1 MFGSVTGISG
11 GNGQNPY
18 RKKTKKK
25 NKMRNGDMP
34 QGMYTP
40 IPQNMTDSD
49 SEEEL
54 HVRANI
60 GPFNSQFST
69 YSTAHAKIVRNSHS
83 NSTPNN
89 LDQDSSFANIHFTNY
104 YNSDNED
111 KAYSS
116 NPYQPTIEP
125 DNVAI
130 LNANMRKR
138 KPMSTLRKC
147 CFVASLALCVLTVV
161 LFLWVVPC
169 NDHQTCPAKSERVHT
184 NSWMRSY
191 ERIELKGAINVVHG
205 VRGRSNNLIFM
216 YRGSSLFPT
225 LDQGSSSKRSGIIS
239 LLGSSGQVAW
249 YDEMVNEPEIIDCTL
264 IDADLNG
271 DSDCLVV
278 DEFGEIGCINPVSGQ
293 WLWRHHGK
301 STQRPIRVSFPL
313 VLPDINRDGVGDLL
327 VVGRSNSGLYNSIRF
342 ISGAAGTAIGNE
354 YIMKK
359 CTYIHKFQLD
369 INNKITF
376 NCINNETEIAI
387 IKSLEEIFSLITNRA
402 INLSSGNDKGNIIQ
416 HKFYGQRKETVNQRN
431 IYSVNGK
438 QLIVENN
445 GKCPESCNVSVTLLE
460 EKDGV
465 TKIVKNINGTRMYGM
480 VPARLAFNNSVGDA
494 NIHGFVIKFWE
505 WGYKQQDVATANTN
519 INRETPAPHSQ
530 ADFNKFSNVMRK
542 KRSWNELSLSNDSMN
557 NKDLSMIPS
566 RMRLIKETVILM
578 VFNSTDIRI
587 ENTSQSNI
595 IQFCTNNKN
604 GSEPTCQP
612 DLNYQENSLMIA
624 DLDQDGSQELVSYYS
639 TYIDTEDNHNKW
651 KLMTYVQLLRLEAE
665 LPKLYDIIED
675 RH

>member
-1 MFGSVTGISG
+1 
-11 GNGQNPY
+11 
-18 RKKTKKK
+18 
-25 NKMRNGDMP
+25 MRNGDLP

-40 IPQNMTDSD
+40 IPQNMTDSE

-54 HVRANI
+54 HIRANV
-60 GPFNSQFST
+60 GPFNSQISS
-69 YSTAHAKIVRNSHS
+69 YKNAHTKLTFHSS
-83 NSTPNN
+83 NSNN
-89 LDQDSSFANIHFTNY
+89 SNNPDQDSSFANIHFTNY

-111 KAYSS
+111 KVYSS

-130 LNANMRKR
+130 LNANLKKR
-138 KPMSTLRKC
+138 KPMSMLRKC
-147 CFVASLALCVLTVV
+147 CFIASILLCIATVV
-161 LFLWVVPC
+161 IFLWIVPC
-169 NDHQTCPAKSERVHT
+169 NDNQTCPAKSERIHT

-205 VRGRSNNLIFM
+205 LRGRSNNLVFM
-216 YRGSSLFPT
+216 YRGSNIS
-225 LDQGSSSKRSGIIS
+225 LDQGAIKRSGIIS
-239 LLGSSGQVAW
+239 LMGSSGQVGW
-249 YDEMVNEPEIIDCTL
+249 YDEMINEPTIIDCSL

-271 DSDCLVV
+271 ESDCLVV
-278 DEFGEIGCINPVSGQ
+278 DDFGDIGCINPISGQ
-293 WLWRHHGK
+293 WLWRNNNK
-301 STQRPIRVSFPL
+301 VTSRPVRVSFPL
-313 VLPDINRDGVGDLL
+313 ILPDIDQDGVGDLL
-327 VVGRSNSGLYNSIRF
+327 VVAEGTDKHYNSLKL
-342 ISGAAGTAIGNE
+342 ISGSSGQAIGGK
-354 YIMKK
+354 YSMKS

-369 INNKITF
+369 NNFKITF

-387 IKSLEEIFSLITNRA
+387 IKSLGEIYSLITNKA
-402 INLSSGNDKGNIIQ
+402 IDLPSFNGNREINQ

-445 GKCPESCNVSVTLLE
+445 GKCPESCNVTVTLLDTQ
-460 EKDGV
+460 DGK
-465 TKIVKNINGTRMYGM
+465 TKLIKNLNGTRMYGM
-480 VPARLAFNNSVGDA
+480 VPARLSFNKTGSSS

-505 WGYKQQDVATANTN
+505 WGEKKSDIKIKESIPAATKV
-519 INRETPAPHSQ
+519 NRDESLSEGKE
-530 ADFNKFSNVMRK
+530 FNKFDNVMRK
-542 KRSWNELSLSNDSMN
+542 KRSWTGLTSLNDSN
-557 NKDLSMIPS
+557 NNRDVTLIPS

-595 IQFCTNNKN
+595 IQFCTNEKN

-612 DLNYQENSLMIA
+612 DLNYQENSLLIA

-639 TYIDTEDNHNKW
+639 TYIDTEDAKNKW

-665 LPKLYDIIED
+665 LPKLYDAVVDE
-675 RH
+675 RN

>member
-1 MFGSVTGISG
+1 
-11 GNGQNPY
+11 
-18 RKKTKKK
+18 
-25 NKMRNGDMP
+25 MRNGDLP

-40 IPQNMTDSD
+40 IPQSMTDSD

-54 HVRANI
+54 HIRANI
-60 GPFNSQFST
+60 GPYNSQFSS
-69 YSTAHAKIVRNSHS
+69 YSSAHAKMAFQHN
-83 NSTPNN
+83 NQNN

-130 LNANMRKR
+130 LNANMNKR
-138 KPMSTLRKC
+138 KPMTALRKC
-147 CFVASLALCVLTVV
+147 CFVASLLLCVLTVV
-161 LFLWVVPC
+161 IFLWVVPC
-169 NDHQTCPAKSERVHT
+169 NDSQTCLAKSERVHT
-184 NSWMRSY
+184 NSWMRNY

-205 VRGRSNNLIFM
+205 LRGRSNNLIFM

-225 LDQGSSSKRSGIIS
+225 LDSGASKRSGIIS
-239 LLGSSGQVAW
+239 LMGSSGQVAW
-249 YDEMVNEPEIIDCTL
+249 YDEMINEPEIIDCSL

-293 WLWRHHGK
+293 WLWRNNGK
-301 STQRPIRVSFPL
+301 NTQRPVRVSFPL
-313 VLPDINRDGVGDLL
+313 ILPDIDRDGVGDLL
-327 VVGRSNSGLYNSIRF
+327 VVVRGKGGYYNSIRF
-342 ISGAAGTAIGNE
+342 LSGSTGTSIGGD
-354 YIMKK
+354 YSVKK

-369 INNKITF
+369 VNLKITF
-376 NCINNETEIAI
+376 NCINSETEIAI
-387 IKSLEEIFSLITNRA
+387 IKSLEEIYNLITNRA
-402 INLSSGNDKGNIIQ
+402 ITVPVNGNVEINQ
-416 HKFYGQRKETVNQRN
+416 HKFYGQRKETLNQRN

-445 GKCPESCNVSVTLLE
+445 GKCPEMCNVSVTLLE
-460 EKDGV
+460 EKDGKTRV
-465 TKIVKNINGTRMYGM
+465 VKNFNGTQMYGM
-480 VPARLAFNNSVGDA
+480 VPARLSFNNSVGDT
-494 NIHGFVIKFWE
+494 NVHGFVIKFWQ
-505 WGYKQQDVATANTN
+505 WGGQKTDLVKVNSNAAPDVKT
-519 INRETPAPHSQ
+519 NRETPVQSSQ
-530 ADFNKFSNVMRK
+530 PGEFNKFSNVMRK
-542 KRSWNELSLSNDSMN
+542 KRSWTGLNLPNDSIIR
-557 NKDLSMIPS
+557 KDLSMVPS
-566 RMRLIKETVILM
+566 RMRFIKETVILM

-595 IQFCTNNKN
+595 IQFCTNEKN

-639 TYIDTEDNHNKW
+639 TYIDTEDYKNKW

-665 LPKLYDIIED
+665 LPKLYDNIED
-675 RH
+675 GN

>member
-1 MFGSVTGISG
+1 
-11 GNGQNPY
+11 
-18 RKKTKKK
+18 
-25 NKMRNGDMP
+25 MRNGDLP

-40 IPQNMTDSD
+40 IPQNMSDSD

-54 HVRANI
+54 HIRANI
-60 GPFNSQFST
+60 GPFNTQFSK
-69 YSTAHAKIVRNSHS
+69 YSTAHAKMTHQNSSS
-83 NSTPNN
+83 NNNSQNN

-104 YNSDNED
+104 YNSDTED

-138 KPMSTLRKC
+138 KPMSMLRKC
-147 CFVASLALCVLTVV
+147 CLAASLLVCVITVV
-161 LFLWVVPC
+161 VFLWVVPC
-169 NDHQTCPAKSERVHT
+169 NDNHTCPVKSERVHT
-184 NSWMRSY
+184 NSWLRSY
-191 ERIELKGAINVVHG
+191 ERLELKGSINVVHG

-216 YRGSSLFPT
+216 YRGSSLFPS
-225 LDQGSSSKRSGIIS
+225 LDQGGSSKRSGIIS
-239 LLGSSGQVAW
+239 LLGSNGQVAW
-249 YDEMVNEPEIIDCTL
+249 YDEMMHEPEIIDCSL

-278 DEFGEIGCINPVSGQ
+278 DEYGQIGCINPVSGQ
-293 WLWRHHGK
+293 WLWRNNAKMQH
-301 STQRPIRVSFPL
+301 RPLRVSFPL
-313 VLPDINRDGVGDLL
+313 IIPDVNRDGVNDLL
-327 VVGRSNSGLYNSIRF
+327 VVGRSNNGIYNVIRLV
-342 ISGAAGTAIGNE
+342 SGAAGTPIGNE
-354 YIMKK
+354 YTMTK
-359 CTYIHKFQLD
+359 CTHIHKFQLD
-369 INNKITF
+369 SNYKITF

-387 IKSLEEIFSLITNRA
+387 IKSLEEIYSLITNRA
-402 INLSSGNDKGNIIQ
+402 INLPVPSSGNAEIKQ
-416 HKFYGQRKETVNQRN
+416 HKFFGQRKDTVNQRN

-445 GKCPESCNVSVTLLE
+445 GKCPDACNVSVTLLE

-465 TKIVKNINGTRMYGM
+465 TKVIKNINGTRMYGM
-480 VPARLAFNNSVGDA
+480 VPARLSFNNSAGDT

-505 WGYKQQDVATANTN
+505 WGIKPQSSLIRDAVAASNTA
-519 INRETPAPHSQ
+519 SQ
-530 ADFNKFSNVMRK
+530 SNPDEFNKFSNVMRR
-542 KRSWNELSLSNDSMN
+542 KRSWTGLTIPNDSIN
-557 NKDLSMIPS
+557 RDLSMIPS

-578 VFNSTDIRI
+578 VFNSTDVRI

-595 IQFCTNNKN
+595 IQFCASERN

-624 DLDQDGSQELVSYYS
+624 DLDKDGSQELVSYYS
-639 TYIDTEDNHNKW
+639 TYIDAEEAKNKW

-675 RH
+675 RN